1 MRALLDDKLVDMYVA
16 FFPQMISLWGI
27 FKSNKAVKVSAKDCQ
42 DVDDFL
48 KACKRSSLNTE
59 YILLGISRSLCLLM
73 KMGSCLSPKN
83 TTWTSRMLILFFAL
97 SILLCSN
104 PIWITHVWHR
114 LLETKTII
122 YNYADPNTFKMLF
135 DTIFWL

>member
-27 FKSNKAVKVSAKDCQ
+27 FKSNEAVKVSAKDCQ

-59 YILLGISRSLCLLM
+59 YILLGISESLCLLM
-73 KMGSCLSPKN
+73 KMGSCFSPC
-83 TTWTSRMLILFFAL
+83 LFCCAAILF
-97 SILLCSN
+97 
-104 PIWITHVWHR
+104 
-114 LLETKTII
+114 E
-122 YNYADPNTFKMLF
+122 
-135 DTIFWL
+135 